1 LSHHATTRPRT
12 DSLRSGDAT
21 RRQQPIGPFI
31 ADFACYS
38 HRLIVEIDGLTH
50 DGREQYDEERDEW
63 FRQRG
68 WHVLRA
74 TDDEVLE
81 NLDGVVAGILIALRR
96 AIDAEAGDYYP
107 LPGESASASAE
118 GGPPTLPKGG

>member
-1 LSHHATTRPRT
+1 MRHDPTQAEGLLWW
-12 DSLRSGDAT
+12 SLRGKALGVKF

-81 NLDGVVAGILIALRR
+81 NLDGVVAAILIALRK
-96 AIDAEAGDYYP
+96 AAESGARDY
-107 LPGESASASAE
+107 
-118 GGPPTLPKGG
+118 

>member
-1 LSHHATTRPRT
+1 MVVVARQVPRCEVSPATAHR
-12 DSLRSGDAT
+12 A
-21 RRQQPIGPFI
+21 FI

-81 NLDGVVAGILIALRR
+81 NLDGVVAAILIALRK
-96 AIDAEAGDYYP
+96 AAESGARDY
-107 LPGESASASAE
+107 
-118 GGPPTLPKGG
+118 